1 MKKIALL
8 LAGLATFLFA
18 PALAQGNEN
27 IIISPQSIVIN
38 PYATEAYE
46 VEVFVDKDTSGDLAP
61 AYNVGDNITLSVRA
75 NQDSYVYLFNVRSDG
90 TVNQILP
97 NRFDDAGRDNYVVAN
112 TTKTFP
118 PVGAAYRFSVDA
130 PLGLDKVIAVGSKTQ
145 LDVTELANFRTDPNF
160 ASSNLG
166 EQGFARTLS
175 IIVNPI
181 EQNDWVTDTVL
192 FYVVDNTP
200 PPAPIYGAISVTAN
214 VNNAAVY
221 VDNNFMGYTR
231 AGQAISVE
239 STTGSHTV
247 RIAVDGYDVFEQAV
261 NVLGGQSTNIT
272 ATLTPV
278 VSQGT
283 VNFDSNPRGATVFV
297 NGVTVGQT
305 PTGAVSYQPGT
316 YTATFRRAGY
326 QDASQSF
333 SVSAGSNQNVS
344 ASLVQ
349 VTPRGTVN
357 FDSNPRGATVYVDG
371 NVVGT
376 TPTGSI
382 QLDAGTYTATYRLN
396 GYVDASQQFTV
407 AGNQNRSISATMA
420 PPAPALGNLIL
431 RPTAP
436 NPRVFINGKDY
447 GTIASGTIG
456 RLRDLPAGT
465 HELTVVA
472 DGYSTYCEDIVITA
486 GRGTEITATQTRR

>member
-1 MKKIALL
+1 MRKLALV
-8 LAGLATFLFA
+8 LAGLATFLFS

-46 VEVFVDKDTSGDLAP
+46 VEVFVDKDSTGDLAP
-61 AYNVGDNITLSVRA
+61 AYNLGDNISLSVRA

-90 TVNQILP
+90 TINQIIP
-97 NRFDDAGRDNYVVAN
+97 NRFDDAGKDNYVVAN

-130 PLGLDKVIAVGSKTQ
+130 PMGLDKVIAVASKTQ

-160 ASSNLG
+160 ASSNIG

-200 PPAPIYGAISVTAN
+200 PPPPIYGALSVTAN

-221 VDNNFMGYTR
+221 IDDNFRGFTR

-239 STTGSHTV
+239 ARTGAHRV
-247 RIAVDGYDVFEQAV
+247 RIAVDGYDVFEQDV

-278 VSQGT
+278 VRQGT
-283 VNFDSNPRGATVFV
+283 VNFDSNPRGSSVFV
-297 NGVTVGQT
+297 NGVNVGQT
-305 PTGAVSYQPGT
+305 PTALISYQPGT

-326 QDASQSF
+326 QDATQSF
-333 SVSAGSNQNVS
+333 SVSANSNQSVS
-344 ASLVQ
+344 ANLVQ
-349 VTPRGTVN
+349 LNPQGTVN
-357 FDSNPRGATVYVDG
+357 FDSNPRGATVFVDG

-376 TPTGSI
+376 TPTGAI
-382 QLDAGTYTATYRLN
+382 TLNAGTYTATYRLA
-396 GYVDASQQFTV
+396 GYADASQQFTV
-407 AGNQNRSISATMA
+407 ATNQNRSISAAMA
-420 PPAPALGNLIL
+420 PPAPVLGNLIL

-447 GTIASGTIG
+447 GTIASGTTG
-456 RLRDLPAGT
+456 RIRDLPAGT

-472 DGYSTYCEDIVITA
+472 DGYSTYCEDITIVG
-486 GRGTEITATQTRR
+486 GRGTEITATQNRR

>member
-1 MKKIALL
+1 MRKLALI
-8 LAGLATFLFA
+8 LAGLATFLFS
-18 PALAQGNEN
+18 PALAQEN

-38 PYATEAYE
+38 PYATEAYD

-61 AYNVGDNITLSVRA
+61 AYNLGDNISLSVRT

-90 TVNQILP
+90 TINQIIP
-97 NRFDDAGRDNYVVAN
+97 NRFDDAGKDNYVAAN

-130 PLGLDKVIAVGSKTQ
+130 PMGLDKVIAVASKTQ

-160 ASSNLG
+160 ASSNIG

-200 PPAPIYGAISVTAN
+200 PPPPIYGALSVTAN

-221 VDNNFMGYTR
+221 IDDSFRGYTR

-239 STTGSHTV
+239 ALAGAHRV
-247 RIAVDGYDVFEQAV
+247 RIAVDGYDVFEQNV

-278 VSQGT
+278 ARQGT
-283 VNFDSNPRGATVFV
+283 VNFDSNPRGSTVLV
-297 NGVTVGQT
+297 NGVNAGQT
-305 PTGAVSYQPGT
+305 PTGAISYPAGT

-326 QDASQSF
+326 QDTSQSF
-333 SVSAGSNQNVS
+333 SVSANSNQNVS
-344 ASLVQ
+344 VNMVQ
-349 VTPRGTVN
+349 VIPRGTVN

-376 TPTGSI
+376 TPTGA
-382 QLDAGTYTATYRLN
+382 LEFNAGTYTATYRIA
-396 GYVDASQQFTV
+396 GYADASQQFTV
-407 AGNQNRSISATMA
+407 AANQNRSISSTMVPP
-420 PPAPALGNLIL
+420 PPAVGTLVL

-447 GTIASGTIG
+447 GTIASGTTG
-456 RLRDLPAGT
+456 RIRDLPAGQ

-472 DGYSTYCEDIVITA
+472 DGYTTYCEEIVITG
-486 GRGTEITATQTRR
+486 GRGTEITATQNRR

>member
-1 MKKIALL
+1 MRKLALVI
-8 LAGLATFLFA
+8 LAGLASLLLS
-18 PALAQGNEN
+18 PVHAQGNEN

-38 PYATEAYE
+38 PYATEAYN
-46 VEVFVDKDTSGDLAP
+46 VEVTVDKDTSGDLAP
-61 AYNVGDNITLSVRA
+61 AYNVSDNISLSVSV

-90 TVNQILP
+90 TINQIIP
-97 NRFDDAGRDNYVVAN
+97 NRFDDAGRDNYVAAN

-130 PLGLDKVIAVGSKTQ
+130 PLGLDKVIAVASKDQ
-145 LDVTELANFRTDPNF
+145 LDVTELANFQTDPNF
-160 ASSNLG
+160 ASSNIG

-175 IIVNPI
+175 IIVDPI
-181 EQNDWVTDTVL
+181 QQADWVTDTVL

-200 PPAPIYGAISVTAN
+200 PPPPIYGALSVTAN

-221 VDNNFMGYTR
+221 IDNNFRGFTR
-231 AGQAISVE
+231 ANQPISVE
-239 STTGSHTV
+239 ATTGAHRV
-247 RIAVDGYDVFEQAV
+247 RIAVDGYDVFEQDV

-278 VSQGT
+278 VRQGT
-283 VNFDSNPRGATVFV
+283 VNFDSNPRGATVLV

-326 QDASQSF
+326 QDSSQSF
-333 SVSAGSNQNVS
+333 SVSANSNQNVS
-344 ASLVQ
+344 ANLVQ
-349 VTPRGTVN
+349 INPQGTVN
-357 FDSNPRGATVYVDG
+357 FDSNPRGATVFVDG

-376 TPTGSI
+376 TPTGAI
-382 QLDAGTYTATYRLN
+382 ALNAGTYTATYRLA
-396 GYVDASQQFTV
+396 GYADATQQFTV
-407 AGNQNRSISATMA
+407 TTNQNRSISAAMA
-420 PPAPALGNLIL
+420 LPYGTLLL

-436 NPRVFINGKDY
+436 NARVFINGKDY
-447 GTIASGTIG
+447 GTIANNTTG
-456 RLRDLPAGT
+456 RIRDLPSGT

-472 DGYSTYCEDIVITA
+472 DGYTTFLQQITVVG
-486 GRGTEITATQTRR
+486 GRDVEVTATQSRR